1 MNLKDYLQKLN
12 VDQRRAYAARAGVS
26 MEYIYQLRAG
36 NRVPSQKEAQKYVDA
51 SLGELTLANVRPD
64 IWGRKPVSESAA

>member
-1 MNLKDYLQKLN
+1 MSLEEYLKKLN
-12 VDQRRAYAARAGVS
+12 VDDRRAYAARVGVS

-51 SLGELTLANVRPD
+51 SLGDLTLANVRPD
-64 IWGRKPVSESAA
+64 IWGRPSVIESMA